1 MSETSMIAEELIPP
15 VIRDAAKRG
24 MSFPDLLS
32 VITRSVA
39 DAYPLPEARFAAAGI
54 GGRRALMAKEGGC
67 LPAKE
72 AAAAYLGSHPSKK
85 PQAETARRAAR
96 EHRLIA
102 IHDGHGDLLFP
113 LWQFKKTGGA
123 LDELPQVL
131 HMLRTV
137 PGYSEITP
145 FIFFLQPHPRTK
157 GTPLAALRVGD
168 LKAVLAAA
176 ESEKD

>member
-72 AAAAYLGSHPSKK
+72 AAAAYLGSPPSKK

-96 EHRLIA
+96 EHREETEA
-102 IHDGHGDLLFP
+102 SQEEGEG
-113 LWQFKKTGGA
+113 QRQTAERRRNRGGVDPA
-123 LDELPQVL
+123 ERRERDRSPRLDE
-131 HMLRTV
+131 RAR
-137 PGYSEITP
+137 PGPACS
-145 FIFFLQPHPRTK
+145 K
-157 GTPLAALRVGD
+157 SA
-168 LKAVLAAA
+168 
-176 ESEKD
+176 KDA